1 MKRYAIRTFAALA
14 APAAIGAMLMPSPV
28 TAAVARTTAAA
39 APAAPAAPVAP
50 AVTLRCHASM
60 SNSRP
65 KDYTTVYVNVSTVRY
80 AGVTTVAHYKTVNRQ
95 HTGRA
100 NAQGNASIRYYI
112 SGATPGYRVNVSVT
126 VTSGRSRGTCS
137 TSFIPHR

>member
-1 MKRYAIRTFAALA
+1 MKRLAMRTFAVLA
-14 APAAIGAMLMPSPV
+14 APAAAGALLLAPPA
-28 TAAVARTTAAA
+28 TAAVTRTA
-39 APAAPAAPVAP
+39 APAA
-50 AVTLRCHASM
+50 TLRCHASM

-65 KDYTTVYVNVSTVRY
+65 KDYTTIYVNVSTVRY

-95 HTGRA
+95 HTGQA
-100 NAQGNASIRYYI
+100 NVHGNASIRYYI

-126 VTSGRSRGTCS
+126 VASGRSRGACS